1 MKLQK
6 ILLIVSICA
15 ISIGAGLLIAGV
27 VLSLLHYNV
36 ISDIFLGISSILGVI
51 SLGLLV
57 YRLVLVSKTVEP
69 VVNNRPN
76 KPRVV
81 VKVVDVKDVP
91 KSKEE
96 KLFEQYE
103 DLYKKNLISKEDLD
117 QKRKELLGK

>member
-1 MKLQK
+1 MTKQKL
-6 ILLIVSICA
+6 LLILSIVL
-15 ISIGAGLLIAGV
+15 IGIGGSLLIAGT
-27 VLSLLHYNV
+27 VLSLLHQNTLA
-36 ISDIFLGISSILGVI
+36 DIFLGVSSVLGVVA
-51 SLGLLV
+51 LGLLV
-57 YRLVLVSKTVEP
+57 YRLTLVAKDMGSTP
-69 VVNNRPN
+69 QPG